1 MCSRRIKVA
10 MVFDALPLSSLI
22 IIILIITELIKLGSL
37 QQEERAA
44 AGTVELW
51 MRAEKVAH
59 CWEP

>member
-22 IIILIITELIKLGSL
+22 IIIVIITKLIRLGSL
-37 QQEERAA
+37 QQEERA